1 MALIKKYKII
11 ILIIIF
17 LNLLV
22 ISKTTLATTPDEITR
37 KMTVGGSEIHQFE
50 GAGNIILGA
59 LKVVGTICSVGMLMV
74 IGIKYM
80 MGSVEEKAEYEL
92 NTMLVSL
99 IQDTMESST
108 IVKMSNKQQVDNCM
122 DNLIPDLEDV
132 GTKYGFK

>member
-80 MGSVEEKAEYEL
+80 MGSIEEKAEYKKTIWIYIL
-92 NTMLVSL
+92 GAVLVFG
-99 IQDTMESST
+99 IST
-108 IVKMSNKQQVDNCM
+108 LGQKLYEFTTSM
-122 DNLIPDLEDV
+122 
-132 GTKYGFK
+132 F